1 MQEMSAGF
9 SADKGA
15 QEGRG
20 VTSEKVDVIF
30 YVVVN
35 FSQNIKNNILI
46 FSSTAAFDQ
55 RRWSFSELQSVPSS
69 RHWRVKAKSL
79 YVAKGNAIGAT

>member
-1 MQEMSAGF
+1 MAGAQLGPRVFRYEVNWTLMQEMSAGF

-55 RRWSFSELQSVPSS
+55 RR
-69 RHWRVKAKSL
+69 
-79 YVAKGNAIGAT
+79 

>member
-55 RRWSFSELQSVPSS
+55 RR
-69 RHWRVKAKSL
+69 
-79 YVAKGNAIGAT
+79 